1 MMDMLKCACR
11 SNFIFFGIF
20 LLFIKMGTKMER
32 SKYSDFVKYL
42 INSKKIQKNIKFDM
56 QAHFNIYII
65 LYIHIHIL
73 YYINFSYGNKKSGM
87 KNVDPDYL

>member
-1 MMDMLKCACR
+1 MLAYQILHF
-11 SNFIFFGIF
+11 SNFFYY
-20 LLFIKMGTKMER
+20 LLRWVQKFNGLNID
-32 SKYSDFVKYL
+32 SDFVKYL
-42 INSKKIQKNIKFDM
+42 INSKKIQKKIKFDM

-73 YYINFSYGNKKSGM
+73 YYINFSYGHKKSGM